1 MADDAPDDLD
11 SLFDDAQSATP
22 DAENTDLGSLEAGS
36 DLEASIGS
44 GNDTLKSQEVQAQE
58 EVHAQKTGVAQATR
72 VTERRETVL
81 QRIAREAK
89 EEAESFFY
97 HGAAKKT
104 DNPNQNAHFRD
115 KKAEL
120 NELLAWK
127 ERLKLR
133 AVTEFI
139 PQPYYNSWNKE
150 ANLFFRRLV
159 IIKRR
164 MKNLED

>member
-1 MADDAPDDLD
+1 MADDSPDDLD
-11 SLFDDAQSATP
+11 SLFDDAQAATP
-22 DAENTDLGSLEAGS
+22 DAENSGQDALEAGS

-44 GNDTLKSQEVQAQE
+44 EQDTPKNLAVQAQE
-58 EVHAQKTGVAQATR
+58 AMHAQKTGVAQATR
-72 VTERRETVL
+72 VAERKETVL

-89 EEAESFFY
+89 DEAESFFY
-97 HGAAKKT
+97 HGAVKATKSSRLSE
-104 DNPNQNAHFRD
+104 NFLD

-133 AVTEFI
+133 AITEFI
-139 PQPYYNSWNKE
+139 PQSYYNSWNKE
-150 ANLFFRRLV
+150 ANLYFRRLV

-164 MKNLED
+164 MKNLEE

>member
-1 MADDAPDDLD
+1 V
-11 SLFDDAQSATP
+11 T
-22 DAENTDLGSLEAGS
+22 E
-36 DLEASIGS
+36 LEASFGS
-44 GNDTLKSQEVQAQE
+44 SENTPKSPEVQAQE
-58 EVHAQKTGVAQATR
+58 AVHAQKTGVAQAQR
-72 VTERRETVL
+72 PPDKKETQL

-97 HGAAKKT
+97 HGGVKT
-104 DNPNQNAHFRD
+104 ANDDHRSSYTRD
-115 KKAEL
+115 RKAEL

-133 AVTEFI
+133 AITEFI
-139 PQPYYNSWNKE
+139 PQSYYNSWNKE

-164 MKNLED
+164 MKNLEE